1 MSKNML
7 TDIRGL
13 NDFLI
18 DQVID
23 LIVINQHDGVK
34 TGCIVGHNDVF

>member
-1 MSKNML
+1 ML

-34 TGCIVGHNDVF
+34 TGCIFGHNDVF